1 MIRTL
6 HRLLPLL
13 LTAAFILT
21 AGAGGAGVSGQ
32 SSSPEVP
39 KDKPGSKL
47 KILPKPPQPPRPPRA
62 PKVSVTREVWTGS
75 DEELPPEK
83 AIAVRPDVYVSL
95 CVRRGAVR
103 VNGWNRKEVRV
114 FHRGGKELGL
124 KVLERDGQKT
134 PNWVEVL
141 GYEPEKA
148 AAGSDKCLT
157 GEMIELDVPNG
168 ASVTIKGLSSET
180 SVEGIKSAAVEIV
193 GGDIYFNDIASRIEA
208 STQQGGVTVNNSK
221 GKMAVATTTGNIVAY
236 NTEAV
241 DAGDY
246 FKAKTRSGSVT
257 LQSIGQKDIVASTIS
272 GSINYLGEIKNYGK
286 YEFSTTNGIL
296 NIVIPE
302 AACFWINAAYGGR
315 LISDFEVKVITEEE
329 TEKAMYLKGRVCS
342 GEANL
347 SLRSFSG
354 TIRLRKREATDGDQR
369 VVIVP

>member
-21 AGAGGAGVSGQ
+21 AGAGGVGVYAQ
-32 SSSPEVP
+32 SNASEAP
-39 KDKPGSKL
+39 KEKSGSKP
-47 KILPKPPQPPRPPRA
+47 KILPKPPLPPKPPKA
-62 PKVSVTREVWTGS
+62 PKTKSAVVASSGS
-75 DEELPPEK
+75 DEVLPPEK
-83 AIAVRPDVYVSL
+83 AIVVRPDVYVSL

-103 VNGWNRKEVRV
+103 VNGWNRKEVRI

-124 KVLERDGQKT
+124 KVLERDGEKVPT
-134 PNWVEVL
+134 WVEVL

-148 AAGSDKCLT
+148 TSGSDKCLT

-193 GGDIYFNDIASRIEA
+193 GGDIYLNDIASRIEA
-208 STQQGGVTVNNSK
+208 RTQQGGVTVNNSK

-257 LQSIGQKDIVASTIS
+257 LQSIGQKDIVASTIT

-296 NIVIPE
+296 NIVLPE
-302 AACFWINAAYGGR
+302 SACFWINAAYGGR
-315 LISDFEVKVITEEE
+315 FISDFKVTVITEDE
-329 TEKAMYLKGRVCS
+329 TESAMYLKGRVCS

-347 SLRSFSG
+347 SLRSYSG
-354 TIRLRKREATDGDQR
+354 TIHLRKREATAGDPR
-369 VVIVP
+369 IVIVP